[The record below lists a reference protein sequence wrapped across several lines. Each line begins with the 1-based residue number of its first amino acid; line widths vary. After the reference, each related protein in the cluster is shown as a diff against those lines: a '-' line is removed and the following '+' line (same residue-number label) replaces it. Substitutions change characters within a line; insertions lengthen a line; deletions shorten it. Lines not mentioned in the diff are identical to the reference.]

1 MITVTIV
8 IEILCS
14 SFQVSQTELIKNGRS
29 FSSSGQT
36 GNSSITTLNKD
47 ETAATFLPASLFQ
60 SITKHDN
67 IGSFYAVYNTAV
79 LFPIAQTDQEMN
91 TSVTT
96 VVGSPVLAATIGL
109 QQNFSE
115 LTEPVRILL
124 RLNNLGVSDSVA
136 YLASFPGP
144 TQLSIA
150 LLLSFHSHRGRAWK
164 QSYCPPFCKKV
175 NLLAT
180 IVIETCILFCAE
192 CNKWTAS
199 VRLLGF
205 WS

>member
-1 MITVTIV
+1 MMVPRAHNQLLMITVTIV

-79 LFPIAQTDQEMN
+79 LFPIARTDQEMN

-109 QQNFSE
+109 RQNFSE

-150 LLLSFHSHRGRAWK
+150 LLSSFIHTEEEPGSEAIAH
-164 QSYCPPFCKKV
+164 PFARK
-175 NLLAT
+175 
-180 IVIETCILFCAE
+180 
-192 CNKWTAS
+192 
-199 VRLLGF
+199 
-205 WS
+205 